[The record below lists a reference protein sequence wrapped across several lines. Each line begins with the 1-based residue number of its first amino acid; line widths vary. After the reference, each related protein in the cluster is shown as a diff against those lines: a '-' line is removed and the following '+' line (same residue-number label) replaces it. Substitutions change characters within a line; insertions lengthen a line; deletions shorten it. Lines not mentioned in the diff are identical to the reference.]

1 MRGWADRAGK
11 VPGFNRHF
19 LLVSYSKKLTECNQ
33 TDIFFVK
40 KGIMEYYQILGLAK
54 SASTDEIKKA
64 YRKLALKY
72 HPDKNQGNKDAEEKF
87 KEISEAYAVLS
98 DPEKR
103 KQYDTY
109 GSAGFRQRYSQE
121 DIFRNFDL
129 NDILRQFGFGGG
141 FRSTGDF
148 RSAGPSSFGSFF
160 SQAGAQRGG
169 CGNSGC
175 GPQPSKGNDLT
186 YEMTVTLEEV
196 LHGAEKAISLRQN
209 GQTQNVSV
217 RIPKGIEDGK
227 RLRLSGKGAPSSSGG
242 PSGDLYLKVHV
253 AEHPVF
259 QRVEDD
265 LVVEHRIPFSDAC
278 LGVAIEVATLDG
290 KKFNVKVP
298 PGVQQEAKLRI
309 KGHGLPAG
317 PMGQRGDL
325 LVKIAIRIPKTL
337 TPEQEE
343 VVKSLAAVSL

>member
-1 MRGWADRAGK
+1 
-11 VPGFNRHF
+11 
-19 LLVSYSKKLTECNQ
+19 
-33 TDIFFVK
+33 
-40 KGIMEYYQILGLAK
+40 MEYYQILGVAK
-54 SASTDEIKKA
+54 TATADEIKKA

-72 HPDKNQGNKDAEEKF
+72 HPDKNPDDKAAEEKF

-103 KQYDTY
+103 QQYDTF

-141 FRSTGDF
+141 FRGAGGFHTTGGF
-148 RSAGPSSFGSFF
+148 RSAGGGSPFDNIFG
-160 SQAGAQRGG
+160 QGGQRGG
-169 CGNSGC
+169 CGGGC
-175 GPQPSKGNDLT
+175 GSQPVKGNDLT
-186 YEMTVTLEEV
+186 YEMTVSLEEV
-196 LHGAEKAISLRQN
+196 LHGAEKTISLRQN

-217 RIPKGIEDGK
+217 KIPKGIEDGK
-227 RLRLSGKGAPSSSGG
+227 RLRLSGKGAHSSSGG
-242 PSGDLYLKVHV
+242 PAGDLYLKIHV

-259 QRVEDD
+259 QRVDDD
-265 LVVEHRIPFSDAC
+265 LVVEHRIPFSEAC
-278 LGVAIEVATLDG
+278 LGTTLEVATLDG

-298 PGVQQEAKLRI
+298 AGVQQEAKLRI

-317 PMGQRGDL
+317 PIGHRGDL
-325 LVKIAIRIPKTL
+325 LVKIAVRIPKTL

-343 VVKSLAAVSL
+343 AVRALTAVSL